1 MNLLLDTNILLFA
14 LSSPDRISKEFVSA
28 IESPENHVFVS
39 SLTIWEIVTKV
50 QIGKLQVLVDFSQG
64 IEQLGVTTL
73 DFNEKDALEIL
84 NLPLHHRDPFDRG
97 LLAQARRNQFRF
109 LTSDARLRE
118 YNALVDVQIMNES

>member
-39 SLTIWEIVTKV
+39 SVTIWEIFTKV

-109 LTSDARLRE
+109 MTSDARLKE
-118 YNALVDVQIMNES
+118 YGALVDVQIMNEY

>member
-14 LSSPDRISKEFVSA
+14 LSSPDRISKEFISA
-28 IESPENHVFVS
+28 IESPKNHVFVS
-39 SLTIWEIVTKV
+39 SVTIWEIVTKV

-64 IEQLGVTTL
+64 IEQLGVTML
-73 DFNEKDALEIL
+73 DFNEKDAFEIL

-109 LTSDARLRE
+109 MTSDARLKE
-118 YNALVDVQIMNES
+118 YGALVNVQIMNES

>member
-1 MNLLLDTNILLFA
+1 LNLLLDTNILLFT
-14 LSSPDRISKEFVSA
+14 LSNPGRLSKEFVSA

-39 SLTIWEIVTKV
+39 SVTIWEIVTKV
-50 QIGKLQVLVDFSQG
+50 QIGKLQMLVDFSHG

-118 YNALVDVQIMNES
+118 YSALVDVQIMNES

>member
-39 SLTIWEIVTKV
+39 SVTIWEIVTKV
-50 QIGKLQVLVDFSQG
+50 QIGKLQVLVDFSLG

-109 LTSDARLRE
+109 LTSDVRLKE
-118 YNALVDVQIMNES
+118 YGDLVDVQIMNGS